1 MDDFKNENIN
11 GNDNQNNG
19 SISGFDSAENTS
31 SGDGGNYGNG
41 YTVTPDGGFY
51 NKTKDDIIQDS
62 LYHYDEPKEAKNDN
76 EPTYSYEAQ
85 SGAYT
90 QGSYPVPPVSKT
102 KRKQKRT
109 YSAAVIVV
117 SVVLAAIVAAISS
130 AAVVMT
136 LNANTAK
143 TVTQL
148 PSVSQKS
155 TSTDK
160 SDSSDTSEVNL
171 VQSEDSSEISSALQ
185 TVAAKSGKSVVGI
198 RTTTSVNSF
207 FSGSSESTGEGSGVV
222 YTADGY
228 IVTNYHVISGATS
241 GSKSKIEVFFD
252 NCNTQSFEASVV
264 GYNIASDLA
273 VIKINATGLTPAD
286 FGDSSV
292 LAVGQ
297 YVITIGAPG
306 GLEFMGSVT
315 YGIISGLNRQVSSS
329 SGVGLIQTDAAINP
343 GNSGGALLDTSGK
356 LIGINSS
363 KIVSEEFEGMGFAIP
378 VNTVIEVCNNII
390 NNKGTSE
397 PYVGITVS
405 EKYTAEL
412 LESYGYPKGA
422 VVSSV
427 AEGSPAEDTGIS
439 RGDIIT
445 EFNGVKITDYTVYTK
460 TLAKCKPGDTVS
472 LKLYRNGRNYTAKIK
487 IASNTVS

>member
-11 GNDNQNNG
+11 GDNIQEGGN
-19 SISGFDSAENTS
+19 ISGFDSAENLNRDS
-31 SGDGGNYGNG
+31 NGGNYESG

-51 NKTKDDIIQDS
+51 NHTKDDIIQDS
-62 LYHYDEPKEAKNDN
+62 SYHYEEPQSSSA
-76 EPTYSYEAQ
+76 EPEREYSYEAG
-85 SGAYT
+85 SGVYSSRPYA
-90 QGSYPVPPVSKT
+90 VPITEVKQKT
-102 KRKQKRT
+102 KRT
-109 YSAAVIVV
+109 YSAVVIAV
-117 SVVLAAIVAAISS
+117 SVVLSAVIAAISS
-130 AAVVMT
+130 AAVVMALKGT
-136 LNANTAK
+136 SSR

-148 PSVSQKS
+148 PSVSQS
-155 TSTDK
+155 NTSSENSNA
-160 SDSSDTSEVNL
+160 SDVNIG
-171 VQSEDSSEISSALQ
+171 QSEDSSTISSAVQ
-185 TVAAKSGKSVVGI
+185 AVAAKSGKSVVGI

-207 FSGSSESTGEGSGVV
+207 FGGSSESTGEGSGVV

-228 IVTNYHVISGATS
+228 IVTNYHVISGAVS
-241 GSKSKIEVFFD
+241 SSKSKIEVFFD

-286 FGDSSV
+286 FGDSSK

-315 YGIISGLNRQVSSS
+315 YGIISGLDRQVSSS

-378 VNTVIEVCNNII
+378 VNKVIEVCNNII

-405 EKYTAEL
+405 EKYTAEV
-412 LESYGYPKGA
+412 LEYYGYPKGA

-472 LKLYRNGRNYTAKIK
+472 VKLYRNGRNYTAKIK